1 MLTSDKKRL
10 SIFENG
16 IVIDQK
22 LPKWKNIEI
31 KNDGGETKYYIRQTY
46 NLTNSTTNEAVQ
58 VTDAPTPFVV
68 YGTPDAYVV
77 DGKVNFDEIA
87 AASLKDL
94 TILIK
99 SNKLNNI
106 LSGYGGMHGYNFG
119 STANNTF
126 VFSGS
131 NEKEA
136 KKVSLFSKLIKKL
149 TTKKEKYEFD
159 AVDFFA
165 NVKLTSKASAQSYV
179 DRISKYLIA
188 IHNAN
193 NVGQTALV
201 ETLLKSMIANKYESL
216 LYSEGYYY
224 VVTEKQVV
232 DFAKKTERGLSLT
245 YIKNYARP
253 LPQEVVDTINKM
265 NELCVFDNYVILHYD
280 PKGEAYKETEKE
292 VAKRKDPILFGV
304 IAGSDK
310 LYYITDWVDETCD
323 LTLEKFV
330 DTLGINKEDLAME
343 EEINIGEPKATSKK
357 PVVVKKKKEKKE
369 KK

>member
-10 SIFENG
+10 SVFENG

-31 KNDGGETKYYIRQTY
+31 KNEGGETKYYIRQTY
-46 NLTNSTTNEAVQ
+46 NATSSTTSDPVPT
-58 VTDAPTPFVV
+58 TDINSPFVV
-68 YGTPDAYVV
+68 YGTPDNYVV

-106 LSGYGGMHGYNFG
+106 LSGYGGMHGYNT
-119 STANNTF
+119 SNSF
-126 VFSGS
+126 VVVSG
-131 NEKEA
+131 EKEPS
-136 KKVSLFSKLIKKL
+136 KKQSFFSKLIKKL

-159 AVDFFA
+159 AVDFFT

-224 VVTEKQVV
+224 VVTEQQVV
-232 DFAKKTERGLSLT
+232 EFAKKTEKGLSLT

-253 LPQEVVDTINKM
+253 LPQDVVNTINKM

-330 DTLGINKEDLAME
+330 DTLGITKENLLIE
-343 EEINIGEPKATSKK
+343 EEINIGGTKTSNNKQ
-357 PVVVKKKKEKKE
+357 VVPKKKKSKK
-369 KK
+369 

>member
-10 SIFENG
+10 SVFENG

-31 KNDGGETKYYIRQTY
+31 KNEGSETKYYIRQTIAATS
-46 NLTNSTTNEAVQ
+46 NDTSTSVYQ
-58 VTDAPTPFVV
+58 TDINQPFVV
-68 YGTPDAYVV
+68 YGTPDDYVV
-77 DGKVNFDEIA
+77 GGKVNFDEIA

-106 LSGYGGMHGYNFG
+106 LSGYGGMHGYNMTVNSFDVVSGEKDSSKKG
-119 STANNTF
+119 SF
-126 VFSGS
+126 LS
-131 NEKEA
+131 NL
-136 KKVSLFSKLIKKL
+136 VKKL

-159 AVDFFA
+159 AVDFFT

-224 VVTEKQVV
+224 VVTEQQVV
-232 DFAKKTERGLSLT
+232 EFAKKTEKGLSLT

-253 LPQEVVDTINKM
+253 LPQDVVDTINKM

-280 PKGEAYKETEKE
+280 PKGETYKETEKE

-330 DTLGINKEDLAME
+330 DTLGITKENLLME
-343 EEINIGEPKATSKK
+343 EEINIGGTKTSNNKQ
-357 PVVVKKKKEKKE
+357 VVPKKKKSKK
-369 KK
+369 